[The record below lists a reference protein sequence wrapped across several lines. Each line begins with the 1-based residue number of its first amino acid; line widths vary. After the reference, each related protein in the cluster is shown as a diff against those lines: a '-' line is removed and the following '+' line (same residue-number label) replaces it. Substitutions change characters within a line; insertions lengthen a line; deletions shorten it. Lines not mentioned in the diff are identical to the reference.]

1 MNREMEGLQAKL
13 RSESQERQRLER
25 KIEKIVKLYDQS
37 QV

>member
-1 MNREMEGLQAKL
+1 MNREIEGLQAKFKT
-13 RSESQERQRLER
+13 ESQERQRLER